1 MKWKQPKCSGDIPC
15 LCAGFASA
23 QIGMKGYLFGGRYK
37 DKRRNDL
44 YMIDLE
50 SYKWCIV
57 QPRSKTCPQARSWTV
72 LTPVND

>member
-15 LCAGFASA
+15 PRAGFAS
-23 QIGMKGYLFGGRYK
+23 GMKGYLFGGRYK
-37 DKRRNDL
+37 DKRRSDL

-50 SYKWCIV
+50 SYKWSIV
-57 QPRSKTCPQARSWTV
+57 QSRSKTCPQARSRTV

>member
-15 LCAGFASA
+15 PRAGFASA

-37 DKRRNDL
+37 YKRRNGL
-44 YMIDLE
+44 YMINLE
-50 SYKWCIV
+50 SYKWSIV